1 MAAYPLRV
9 WTEVEELAKK
19 RLFCVLYV
27 SIVLFMFAASVYL
40 FWAAENHSTDYDP
53 IVVSDIVLSSDELSL
68 SLDCTNSSEFFRWYK
83 YDIVNHTL
91 YLTVCHGPSLFRFKP
106 WPAQVYIRDE
116 SLSNVHSV
124 YLRDGKSAR
133 LVHIGLPAKGD
144 AYFAEGGTA

>member
-1 MAAYPLRV
+1 MGRNQSFWAVKNDSTSY
-9 WTEVEELAKK
+9 E
-19 RLFCVLYV
+19 
-27 SIVLFMFAASVYL
+27 SIVASNV
-40 FWAAENHSTDYDP
+40 A
-53 IVVSDIVLSSDELSL
+53 LSSNELSL

-106 WPAQVYIRDE
+106 WPAQVHIRDE